1 MSDGTKKTSLKSWYK
16 GLQSEFKKISW
27 PDRDTLTRETAT
39 VTVVAIVLG
48 VIIATLDMILQY
60 GISFLV

>member
-1 MSDGTKKTSLKSWYK
+1 MSGGTKKSGIKNWYQ

-39 VTVVAIVLG
+39 VTVVAVVLG
-48 VIIATLDMILQY
+48 IIIATLDMILQY
-60 GISFLV
+60 GINFLV